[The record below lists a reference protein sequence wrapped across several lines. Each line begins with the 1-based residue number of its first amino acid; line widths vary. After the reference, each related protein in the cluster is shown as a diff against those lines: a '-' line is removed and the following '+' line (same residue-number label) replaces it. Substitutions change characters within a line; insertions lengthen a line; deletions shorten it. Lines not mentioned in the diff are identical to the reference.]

1 MKGSSLWQVLLAL
14 CISWLFCFVLT
25 VTNTLPKSPMAYGY
39 MARTDTKGSVLS
51 QAPWF
56 RFPYP
61 GEEKWVSFLFG
72 TRFLGLSMG
81 FSVLDGGFKKS
92 GEGLQEGHRLQGDRI

>member
-1 MKGSSLWQVLLAL
+1 MLIYPWTQQNPIVGGKVSNPVHLSLKAPFPHREEGVGQAQREGLSLWQVLLAL
-14 CISWLFCFVLT
+14 CLSWLFCFVLT
-25 VTNTLPKSPMAYGY
+25 VTNTFPESPTAYGY

-61 GEEKWVSFLFG
+61 GEEK
-72 TRFLGLSMG
+72 
-81 FSVLDGGFKKS
+81 
-92 GEGLQEGHRLQGDRI
+92 

>member
-1 MKGSSLWQVLLAL
+1 MKGRSLRQVLLAL

-72 TRFLGLSMG
+72 TRASWDCLWDSGRWMG
-81 FSVLDGGFKKS
+81 G
-92 GEGLQEGHRLQGDRI
+92 

>member
-1 MKGSSLWQVLLAL
+1 MLLAL
-14 CISWLFCFVLT
+14 CLSWLFCFVLT
-25 VTNTLPKSPMAYGY
+25 VTNTFPTSPSAYGY

-61 GEEKWVSFLFG
+61 GEEDLGFL
-72 TRFLGLSMG
+72 RLSA
-81 FSVLDGGFKKS
+81 GFKALDA
-92 GEGLQEGHRLQGDRI
+92 GLQRVGERLQGKMDSGEIICTS